1 MRTVLIVLAL
11 LLVSSVAPAADPRDS
26 DRATLT
32 GLGSLLVLVKADDA
46 ARQKG
51 VDADAIA
58 AEITSSLRAAGLT
71 VHESVAEAR
80 AKSERD
86 FAIVVADV
94 VLADEAADLSGRLV
108 YSVDLE
114 VKQMSTLAR
123 DPERRSLAV
132 TWQVSTV
139 GVGSIAALRS
149 AIATMTATFVDQ
161 YRAAN
166 AAGG

>member
-1 MRTVLIVLAL
+1 MRPVVILLAL
-11 LLVSSVAPAADPRDS
+11 LLSSAVAPAADPRDS

-51 VDADAIA
+51 VDVDAIT
-58 AEITSSLRAAGLT
+58 AELASSLRAAGLT
-71 VHESVAEAR
+71 VHDSVAEAR

-94 VLADEAADLSGRLV
+94 VLADAPEPDGRLV
-108 YSVDLE
+108 YAADLA
-114 VKQMSTLAR
+114 VKQMATLTR
-123 DPERRSLAV
+123 DPELRSLAV

-139 GVGSIAALRS
+139 GVGSVSALRA
-149 AIATMTATFVDQ
+149 AITTMTASFIDQ

-166 AAGG
+166 AGAA